1 MIGRPRRSPL
11 FPSTTLFRSVVRVE
25 DVAKVRISQIRPGE
39 RGVCFGLRISLVRG
53 RVYADGVSVVVN
65 GVAVLVNL
73 RPHEIAE
80 KVAAHDVDAP
90 GIAALPPIERSF
102 WRSVKSD
109 QPITDA

>member
-73 RPHEIAE
+73 RTDEIAE
-80 KVAAHDVDAP
+80 KVAAHDEYDPAV
-90 GIAALPPIERSF
+90 PPIPSIFLSAVR
-102 WRSVKSD
+102 
-109 QPITDA
+109 